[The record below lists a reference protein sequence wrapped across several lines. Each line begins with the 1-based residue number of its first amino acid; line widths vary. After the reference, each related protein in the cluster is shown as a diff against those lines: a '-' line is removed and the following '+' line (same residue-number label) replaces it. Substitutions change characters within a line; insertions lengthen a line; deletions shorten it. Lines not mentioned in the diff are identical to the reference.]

1 MIAEA
6 LCREVAHPLRV
17 GRQGVGAVVQVAGQ
31 GEGVGKYAVAVAA
44 DDDALDQRVG
54 GIVQQLDVDIL
65 GPADGRMGDGIHQMG
80 TEPHRVA
87 RHIVGTVVVYVDD
100 LLRHAGIVVQDALLD
115 VQRVALAVQQL
126 EGLVQLLLLEGVA
139 GLLQHLPQAGTQLLV
154 LGLRQPASVVVTQ
167 LAHDDGDGAVV
178 VRRLTG
184 VLLLQVLHL
193 GQQFLKGRRLLG
205 AAAKG

>member
-1 MIAEA
+1 M
-6 LCREVAHPLRV
+6 
-17 GRQGVGAVVQVAGQ
+17 QVAGQ

-44 DDDALDQRVG
+44 DDDALAECVG

-87 RHIVGTVVVYVDD
+87 RHIVGTVGVQIDA

-115 VQRVALAVQQL
+115 VQRVTLAVQQL
-126 EGLVQLLLLEGVA
+126 EGLVQLSALKVVA
-139 GLLQHLPQAGTQLLV
+139 GLCPHLLQVCIQLSV
-154 LGLRQPASVVVTQ
+154 LGQRQPSLVVVTQ

-178 VRRLTG
+178 VRRLAG
-184 VLLLQVLHL
+184 ILLLQVLHL
-193 GQQFLKGRRLLG
+193 GQQFLEGCSLLG
-205 AAAKG
+205 TGAKG

>member
-1 MIAEA
+1 M
-6 LCREVAHPLRV
+6 
-17 GRQGVGAVVQVAGQ
+17 
-31 GEGVGKYAVAVAA
+31 
-44 DDDALDQRVG
+44 
-54 GIVQQLDVDIL
+54 
-65 GPADGRMGDGIHQMG
+65 
-80 TEPHRVA
+80 
-87 RHIVGTVVVYVDD
+87 
-100 LLRHAGIVVQDALLD
+100 
-115 VQRVALAVQQL
+115 L
-126 EGLVQLLLLEGVA
+126 EGLAQLSALKVVA
-139 GLLQHLPQAGTQLLV
+139 GLLQHLLQAGTQLLV